1 MIKEANQEI
10 NNDNYEEIIQENN
23 SIDESEIE
31 EIAEYSSDDIQEIDT
46 NEENVVVE
54 SIAENNQNDLQI
66 NHMKDMQYLKM
77 FIEAA
82 LLASDHPLTI
92 DQIKQLI
99 DENERP
105 ETQEIREALT
115 QLAADCENRGIELAE
130 VASGFRYQIKIQF
143 GSRIGKLWQEK
154 PPRYSR
160 ALLETL
166 ALIAYRQPITRAEIE
181 DIRGVVVSTHI
192 IKILLEREWVRVVGH
207 RDVPGKP
214 ALYATTRQFLDYFN
228 MKSLSELP
236 TLTEIQN
243 LDHLAEQLEVQGN
256 SAVVQIALENQSEQ
270 IEGNAETI
278 NDEITDEVEDVEQDI
293 DSDSEIIVEEII
305 VVEQDFAE
313 EKVVEHEEP

>member
-1 MIKEANQEI
+1 MIKEIIDENI
-10 NNDNYEEIIQENN
+10 EEIIQEHQRVLENEDQNN
-23 SIDESEIE
+23 D
-31 EIAEYSSDDIQEIDT
+31 QELTDK
-46 NEENVVVE
+46 
-54 SIAENNQNDLQI
+54 NNQEGTLI
-66 NHMKDMQYLKM
+66 NNETNMHHLKM

-82 LLASDHPLTI
+82 LLASDQPLTI
-92 DQIKQLI
+92 EQLKQLI
-99 DENERP
+99 DEHERP
-105 ETQEIREALT
+105 TTHAVRDALN

-130 VASGFRYQIKIQF
+130 VASGFRFQIKALF
-143 GSRIGKLWQEK
+143 NTRIGKLWQER

-243 LDHLAEQLEVQGN
+243 LDHLAEQLEAQGN
-256 SAVVQIALENQSEQ
+256 LNVVQIAQ
-270 IEGNAETI
+270 IEHDEFVDNNVELRTDHAE
-278 NDEITDEVEDVEQDI
+278 NDDQDEQQNIITDI
-293 DSDSEIIVEEII
+293 DVEEII
-305 VVEQDFAE
+305 IENIIEIEAAVEDE
-313 EKVVEHEEP
+313 ES